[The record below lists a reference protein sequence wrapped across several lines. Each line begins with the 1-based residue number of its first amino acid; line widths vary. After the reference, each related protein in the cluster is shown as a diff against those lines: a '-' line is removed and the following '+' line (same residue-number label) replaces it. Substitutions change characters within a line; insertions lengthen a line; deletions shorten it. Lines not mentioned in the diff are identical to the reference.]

1 MPRIQT
7 LSPATLAEQQQML
20 RWWRQSPRGGRT
32 GEVQGDRTPNERH
45 IRWART
51 TTDASYP
58 TYPAGT
64 KVIACELGEYT
75 FDDSA
80 VADVAGTFTAYSPA
94 EIRYAYF
101 QFGWRPKSS
110 IVRLTLHGGKWFCLD
125 ENGILDAAVVTS
137 SIAFGA
143 TGTVN
148 VWQAGAVTSPVQ
160 AIPATFRH
168 VGSGR
173 TLAVNTKVKIHYDV
187 SDGKWVI
194 LSADCP

>member
-1 MPRIQT
+1 
-7 LSPATLAEQQQML
+7 ML
-20 RWWRQSPRGGRT
+20 RWWRQSPRVGRT

-51 TTDASYP
+51 TTDATHP

-80 VADVAGTFTAYSPA
+80 VADVSATFTAYSPA

-101 QFGWRPKSS
+101 QFGWRPKNS
-110 IVRLTLHGGKWFCLD
+110 IVRLTLHDGKWFCLD

-160 AIPATFRH
+160 AIPVTFRH
-168 VGSGR
+168 VGVGR
-173 TLAVNTKVKIHYDV
+173 TLAVSTKVKIHYDT